1 MVENALYVGSVGKAF
16 RVLDCF
22 KGSSGE
28 LSLTEIMERSGL
40 DKSAAQR
47 YAYTLSA
54 EGYLAQNSQT
64 RRYRLGTGVLDL
76 TFHFLRTHALAEA
89 LNPIL
94 LELSKATQQK
104 ISLSLRDGHWLV
116 HVLRHQTAT
125 EHYHASLVG
134 RRVPLHCTAGG
145 RAVMSRLDEAEV
157 GQLLAPENLSANTP
171 RTLTT
176 ARAIQAE
183 IRKARDKGY
192 ALVVDEFIMGE
203 VALAAAVVDAQGV
216 PLGALHLSG
225 PSSQWSGADY
235 AKKFSPLLLNA
246 IGQYERRNA

>member
-1 MVENALYVGSVGKAF
+1 MSENPLYVGSVGKAL

-22 KGSSGE
+22 KGASGD

-47 YAYTLSA
+47 YAHTLSA

-64 RRYRLGTGVLDL
+64 RRYRLGAGVLDL

-94 LELSKATQQK
+94 LELSQATAQK
-104 ISLSLRDGHWLV
+104 ISLSLRDGDWLV
-116 HVLRHQTAT
+116 HVLRHQTTT

-145 RAVMSRLDEAEV
+145 RAVMSRLDEAELER
-157 GQLLAPENLSANTP
+157 LLAPEHLAASTS

-176 ARAIQAE
+176 AKAIQAE
-183 IRKARDKGY
+183 IRKVRDRGY
-192 ALVVDEFIMGE
+192 ALVVDEFILGE
-203 VALAAAVVDAQGV
+203 VALAAAVVDARGV

-225 PSSQWSGADY
+225 ASSQCSGADY
-235 AKKFSPLLLNA
+235 AKKFAPLLLNA
-246 IGQYERRNA
+246 IAQYERRNA

>member
-1 MVENALYVGSVGKAF
+1 MIENALYVGSVGKAF

-22 KGSSGE
+22 KGSPGD

-54 EGYLAQNSQT
+54 EGYLSQNSQT
-64 RRYRLGTGVLDL
+64 RRYRLGAGVLDL

-94 LELSKATQQK
+94 LHLSKASEQK

-116 HVLRHQTAT
+116 HVLRHQTTT

-145 RAVMSRLDEAEV
+145 RAVMSRLDDAEV
-157 GQLLAPENLSANTP
+157 GRLLAPENLSANTP

-176 ARAIQAE
+176 AKAIQTE

-192 ALVVDEFIMGE
+192 AMVVDEFIMGE
-203 VALAAAVVDAQGV
+203 VALAAAVVDAQGA

-246 IGQYERRNA
+246 IAQYEQRNA